1 MTAAKIMFVSD
12 MECHRKVTFSFFM
25 LMLFVTSMW
34 ITSVAPVAAEVL
46 VWEGLVH
53 PHNGHPAVSTAPVI
67 LELGKR
73 YRIAVEEM
81 WWYDTSIPPEGLAA
95 DAQYYTTDPSDSW
108 NWKNNFPAPGGASFL
123 QINGMNINW
132 GPFSNGD
139 TGHTYSIYYF
149 GQGAAIVFQ
158 IVDWIDGDYDNNDSH
173 LPIKIY
179 YEPPVGGVLT
189 PVNRLAVLAPYLSL
203 VGLGGALS
211 VVFAVRRKR
220 KA

>member
-1 MTAAKIMFVSD
+1 
-12 MECHRKVTFSFFM
+12 MERHRKVAFSFFM
-25 LMLFVTSMW
+25 LMLFVAS
-34 ITSVAPVAAEVL
+34 IGINSVAPVAAPVL
-46 VWEGLVH
+46 VWEGVVH

-73 YRIAVEEM
+73 YRIVVEEM
-81 WWYDTSIPPEGLAA
+81 WWYETAATAPPQGLGA

-108 NWKNNFPAPGGASFL
+108 NWGNYLSAPGGHSFL
-123 QINGMNINW
+123 QINGMDINW

-158 IVDWIDGDYDNNDSH
+158 LVDWVDDNYENNESH
-173 LPIKIY
+173 LPIRIY
-179 YEPPVGGVLT
+179 YDPVIVGGVLT
-189 PVNRLAVLAPYLSL
+189 PVNSLAVLAPYLAL

-211 VVFAVRRKR
+211 AVFAVRRKR